1 MTAKQILDSFSET
14 LMEDDRILT
23 ARERAL
29 LGNILRNVKATSN
42 ANPETHTAVN
52 AVIASAVG
60 ETVAQRAFAV
70 LGGSIVERIVAGGAE
85 VSDEPFTNAV
95 PQPFLAPPQPPG
107 KQPQPMKGPAPPQP
121 PQPPGAEKPV
131 RGPAPPQPPQPPGV
145 EKPSRS
151 PMKGPAPPQ
160 PPQPPGHGVRPQ
172 HVHMNASD
180 ESRQLQV
187 GVLERPE
194 VLSAKCV
201 VLDEFL
207 SPHELEALT
216 SYVMQHEADF
226 TVSEVLTPAGEAV
239 DYEYRR
245 SRVFMDVG
253 EHQHTIGERINNVL
267 PAVFRQLGM
276 EECPITHNE
285 FQITAS
291 NDGDFFRLHPDN
303 EHEELASRY
312 LTFVYFFH
320 REPKQFTG
328 GELRIHDA
336 RLEDGQYVSTGA
348 FQTIV
353 PQQNQIVFFPCE
365 LMHEITTVECPSQ
378 AFADSR
384 FTLNGWLH
392 R

>member
-14 LMEDDRILT
+14 LMADDRILS

-29 LGNILRNVKATSN
+29 LSNILRNVKATSN
-42 ANPETHTAVN
+42 TNPETQAAVN
-52 AVIASAVG
+52 AVIAAAVG
-60 ETVAQRAFAV
+60 ESIAQRAFTA
-70 LGGSIVERIVAGGAE
+70 LGGSIVERIVAGSADVTE
-85 VSDEPFTNAV
+85 EPSTSAI
-95 PQPFLAPPQPPG
+95 PKPLLAPPQPPG
-107 KQPQPMKGPAPPQP
+107 TSP
-121 PQPPGAEKPV
+121 
-131 RGPAPPQPPQPPGV
+131 RPPQPPQPPGV
-145 EKPSRS
+145 QKPLGPRPPQPPQPPGS

-160 PPQPPGHGVRPQ
+160 PPQPPGHGIRPQ
-172 HVHMNASD
+172 HVHMNATD
-180 ESRQLQV
+180 ESRQPQV

-207 SPHELEALT
+207 APQELEALT
-216 SYVMQHEADF
+216 SYVLQHEADF
-226 TVSEVLTPAGEAV
+226 SVSEVLTPTGGTV

-245 SRVFMDVG
+245 SRVLMEVG
-253 EHQHTIGERINNVL
+253 QHQHTLGERIKNVL
-267 PAVFRQLGM
+267 PAVFRRLGM
-276 EECPITHNE
+276 DDRPITHTE

-320 REPKQFTG
+320 REPKQFAG

-336 RLEDGQYVSTGA
+336 RLEAGQYVSTGVY
-348 FQTIV
+348 QTIV

-365 LMHEITTVECPSQ
+365 LMHEITPVECPSR